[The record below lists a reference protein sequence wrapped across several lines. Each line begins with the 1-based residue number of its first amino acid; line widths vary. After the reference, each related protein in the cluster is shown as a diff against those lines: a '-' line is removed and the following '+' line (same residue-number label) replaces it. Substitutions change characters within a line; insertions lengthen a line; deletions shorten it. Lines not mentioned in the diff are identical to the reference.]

1 MSKILSRIQEIAS
14 KEGITIGAME
24 RIIGASK
31 GVLSR
36 AIANGTDIQSK
47 WLMSIVENY
56 PKYSGDWLLT
66 GQGDMLKG
74 EKSQQNTTIPIIQQE
89 ISESTATEEVPSLSL
104 AQMRPRIP
112 LEAAAGSLSI
122 MTQSVSDS
130 DCEMQPII
138 KRLPEY
144 DFTIIVKGDSMEPN
158 FKSGDELACRM
169 VRESSFIQWGQPH
182 IVDSYDG
189 IVLKRIHNS
198 GDNILCTSDNPRYG
212 EFPIPKKDI
221 YRLALVVGLIR
232 QF

>member
-14 KEGITIGAME
+14 REGITIGAME
-24 RIIGASK
+24 RMIGASK

-144 DFTIIVKGDSMEPN
+144 DFTIMVKGDSMEPN

>member
-1 MSKILSRIQEIAS
+1 
-14 KEGITIGAME
+14 ME
-24 RIIGASK
+24 RMIGASK

-144 DFTIIVKGDSMEPN
+144 DFTIMVKGDSMEPN

-221 YRLALVVGLIR
+221 YRLALVVGLIW

>member
-14 KEGITIGAME
+14 REGITIGAME
-24 RIIGASK
+24 RMIGASK

-130 DCEMQPII
+130 DCEMQPIN
-138 KRLPEY
+138 
-144 DFTIIVKGDSMEPN
+144 MEPN

>member
-1 MSKILSRIQEIAS
+1 
-14 KEGITIGAME
+14 ME

>member
-1 MSKILSRIQEIAS
+1 
-14 KEGITIGAME
+14 ME
-24 RIIGASK
+24 RMIGASK

-144 DFTIIVKGDSMEPN
+144 DFTIMVKGDSMEPN

>member
-1 MSKILSRIQEIAS
+1 MKYAGTLGISKRDFYSNIGVSRGTLES
-14 KEGITIGAME
+14 KTGITE
-24 RIIGASK
+24 D
-31 GVLSR
+31 VL
-36 AIANGTDIQSK
+36 AKFIATYPDVSIK
-47 WLMSIVENY
+47 WLISGQGEMLISENY
-56 PKYSGDWLLT
+56 
-66 GQGDMLKG
+66 
-74 EKSQQNTTIPIIQQE
+74 QQNKSIPIIQQE

-144 DFTIIVKGDSMEPN
+144 DFTIMVKGDSMEPN